1 MDEPQAS
8 RNDAGRRE
16 NAATPVFDPASA
28 PAGTDAEAGGARVR
42 PLSERPPL
50 SPRESRAD
58 GGGAGMRLTPRV
70 WLIAAAVALG
80 ALLVAGIASM

>member
-1 MDEPQAS
+1 MDEPRPSQ
-8 RNDAGRRE
+8 NGAGQRE

-28 PAGTDAEAGGARVR
+28 PAGTDAEAGGAPAR

-50 SPRESRAD
+50 APRESRPDA
-58 GGGAGMRLTPRV
+58 GGAGLRLTPRV